1 MWACRVHRRSFG
13 PPHERL
19 GDRTRATHR
28 RKRRGIRMKRMLFVV
43 VLAAA
48 GCSSQE
54 QSNARGAE
62 PAAVSRDADRSSVS
76 RDADPSVA
84 RPSAKTQSD
93 GSSSGAPAPKKE
105 ERGNTPPGQTR
116 AGEAPAAGAI

>member
-1 MWACRVHRRSFG
+1 LSIGCWTGSVEKGTQVDVTAINAK
-13 PPHERL
+13 RL
-19 GDRTRATHR
+19 RTRER
-28 RKRRGIRMKRMLFVV
+28 NPMKRVLLTV

-62 PAAVSRDADRSSVS
+62 PAAVTRDAESSTS
-76 RDADPSVA
+76 RP
-84 RPSAKTQSD
+84 PAKSE
-93 GSSSGAPAPKKE
+93 SSGAASSTSVPKKD

-116 AGEAPAAGAI
+116 AGEAPAAGAIADPSGATKR